1 MNIPSS
7 PQSSIKF
14 FNNIYKDSVAKAAIR
29 VPFDNLDNGT
39 RVLKD
44 ESECIRY
51 IALYGGHHFH
61 KLYAAY
67 ESTMFK
73 NIKGETIEIF
83 DWGCGQAL
91 ATCVL
96 VDYLIEK
103 NIDLDVMSI
112 TLIEPSILA
121 LQSGHSLIRQMFQ
134 SDSSIDSVV
143 RLVNKYMDDLTS
155 NDLATKPDS
164 IKIHLFSN
172 IIDVEAFDL
181 MRLYQLMVKSFQG
194 VNRVICTS
202 PNNGRQQRLEMFYS
216 LFVQGD
222 HAVTTASSS
231 VESIYGE
238 VFYASTNKYEKREI
252 SRCER
257 QFTVKLPQI

>member
-7 PQSSIKF
+7 QLSSIRF
-14 FNNIYKDSVAKAAIR
+14 FSNIYRDSVTRAAVR
-29 VPFDNLDNGT
+29 VPFDGLDNGT

-44 ESECIRY
+44 ESECVKY
-51 IALYGGHHFH
+51 MALYGGHHFH

-73 NIKGETIEIF
+73 NIEGKNIEIF

-103 NIDLDVMSI
+103 TIDLDVISI
-112 TLIEPSILA
+112 TLIEPSVLA
-121 LQSGHSLIRQMFQ
+121 LQSGRSLIRQMFQ
-134 SDSSIDSVV
+134 SDSSTDSIV
-143 RLVNKYMDDLTS
+143 RLVNKYIDDLTS
-155 NDLATKPDS
+155 NDLVTKPDS
-164 IKIHLFSN
+164 IKLHLFSN

-181 MRLYQLMVKSFQG
+181 RRLYQLIVSSFQG

-202 PNNGRQQRLEMFYS
+202 PNNGRQQRLETFYN

-222 HAVTTASSS
+222 HKVDMASSS
-231 VESIYGE
+231 IESIYGE
-238 VFYASTNKYEKREI
+238 VFYAATNKYENREI

-257 QFTVKLPQI
+257 QFTVKLSQI